1 MKSNS
6 YVIEDASLK
15 RTYIHTNKTNYNLIL
30 ENKCYM
36 LFLVHKI
43 KIYWDSIWNLY

>member
-6 YVIEDASLK
+6 CVIEGASLK
-15 RTYIHTNKTNYNLIL
+15 RTYIHTSKTDYNLIL

-36 LFLVHKI
+36 LFLVHKKKSFI
-43 KIYWDSIWNLY
+43 EIRFEI